1 MVDNK
6 IQKEKD
12 FHNQSFNQDENEEYL
27 GRRKK
32 FYSID
37 FNIRNTY
44 QNLLLANSPNN
55 TILEYGCGPG
65 SYSFILAQN
74 KAKKVIGIDISEVA
88 IEKAKKTA
96 QEKNLANNTEF
107 IVMNAEELDF
117 NNNYFDMICG
127 TAILHHL
134 DLEKSFKELSRVLKS
149 GGRAIFIEPLGHNLF
164 INLYRKL
171 TPSMRTEDEHPLLQ
185 KDLDKIKKYFP
196 NAKFQYFY
204 LITLLAFPFRKL
216 PGFKLLVKF
225 LDILDKILFTVFPFL
240 RKYAWQVIIQI

>member
-44 QNLLLANSPNN
+44 QNLLLVNSPNN

-74 KAKKVIGIDISEVA
+74 QVKKVIGIDI
-88 IEKAKKTA
+88 
-96 QEKNLANNTEF
+96 
-107 IVMNAEELDF
+107 
-117 NNNYFDMICG
+117 
-127 TAILHHL
+127 
-134 DLEKSFKELSRVLKS
+134 
-149 GGRAIFIEPLGHNLF
+149 
-164 INLYRKL
+164 
-171 TPSMRTEDEHPLLQ
+171 
-185 KDLDKIKKYFP
+185 
-196 NAKFQYFY
+196 
-204 LITLLAFPFRKL
+204 
-216 PGFKLLVKF
+216 
-225 LDILDKILFTVFPFL
+225 
-240 RKYAWQVIIQI
+240 